1 MTTPLDPTY
10 FVDDDGKYHF
20 NGEVYENIEVR
31 YLHDGIYLTTYGI
44 NGAQSFWFKNPY
56 ANLTEQQPSNTMPA
70 MNNNRLDPF
79 RPMDVKY
86 D

>member
-20 NGEVYENIEVR
+20 NDVYKR
-31 YLHDGIYLTTYGI
+31 QTTYGI